1 MTEEQNNLVERCL
14 KYCKL
19 NGLHLNEI
27 DQVEKVSCDIRRARM
42 ALKLSI

>member
-27 DQVEKVSCDIRRARM
+27 DQARCSE
-42 ALKLSI
+42 LNNKIIEQQSFFK